1 VPPLLRRRTAALA
14 AEALIVTYPLVLM
27 DLVKDQATATRR
39 TGPLRAPVN
48 RFSHLAEF
56 SRTPVAPFITPNID
70 TLTSSAWLDLGHE
83 PLVLSVPD
91 TGGRYFAM
99 ALYDAWTTVVA
110 TIGTR
115 TTGTQARRCVLVGPQ
130 WRGALPRDLP
140 VVQCPTATAWALGHI
155 RCDGESDYPAVH
167 RLQAGLELTPLSRWQ
182 TPAAEVPTPSPA
194 PGPLVVSSP
203 VARIARMDPAE
214 YFGSVARLLPGN
226 PPHAADRARVE
237 KLTTLGVVPGKPPAW
252 TVGDR
257 PLLREI
263 ARGLADGLAQVKAA
277 GEALATA
284 ATPWI
289 CPQDLGLRRSDPLT
303 RAASA
308 WTALG
313 SLPRSDGLVFTA
325 RVDDDGAPLTGAR
338 SYALRFPRG
347 AAPPAR
353 AFWSLTAY
361 DEVSFFA
368 GYPDRR
374 PALGDR
380 DWLRYER
387 DRSLV
392 ILLQPDPP
400 EGDPNWLRTPS
411 GPFSLAL
418 RLYWPEPAAL
428 RGSWRPPAVTA
439 TGPDVPS
446 TPGAVV
452 EGSDPWV
459 VDHPR
464 TNPR

>member
-27 DLVKDQATATRR
+27 DLVKDQLTATVRA
-39 TGPLRAPVN
+39 GPLRAPVN
-48 RFSHLAEF
+48 RFAHLPEF
-56 SRTPVAPFITPNID
+56 SRTPVASFVTPNVD
-70 TLTSSAWLDLGHE
+70 TLTSSAWLDLAKE

-99 ALYDAWTTVVA
+99 PLYDAWTTVVA
-110 TIGTR
+110 TISTR
-115 TTGTQARRCVLVGPQ
+115 TTGSRARRCVLVGPH

-140 VVQCPTATAWALGHI
+140 VVQCPTATAWALAHV
-155 RCDGESDYPAVH
+155 RCDGEGDYESVH
-167 RLQAGLELTPLSRWQ
+167 RLQEGIELTPLSRWR
-182 TPAAEVPTPSPA
+182 TPAREVPAPSP
-194 PGPLVVSSP
+194 PSGPLVASSP
-203 VARIARMDPAE
+203 AARIARMDPVE
-214 YFGSVARLLPGN
+214 YFGAVARLLPDN
-226 PPHAADRARVE
+226 PPHAADRAKVE
-237 KLTTLGVVPGKPPAW
+237 KLTTLGVVPGSPPAW
-252 TVGDR
+252 SVSDR

-263 ARGLADGLAQVKAA
+263 ARGLADGLALVKAA

-289 CPQDLGLRRSDPLT
+289 CPQNLGLRRSDPLT

-325 RVDDDGAPLTGAR
+325 RVDVAGAPLRGTR
-338 SYALRFPRG
+338 EYALRFPRG

-353 AFWSLTAY
+353 SFWSLTAY
-361 DEVSFFA
+361 DELSFFA
-368 GYPDRR
+368 EYPDRR
-374 PALGDR
+374 PAVGDR
-380 DWLRYER
+380 DLLRYER
-387 DRSLV
+387 DGSLV
-392 ILLQPDPP
+392 ILLQPQRP

-439 TGPDVPS
+439 TGPAVS
-446 TPGAVV
+446 SAPGDSVQGPDPRVV
-452 EGSDPWV
+452 HDP
-459 VDHPR
+459 R
-464 TNPR
+464 GNPR

>member
-27 DLVKDQATATRR
+27 DLVKHQLTATTRS
-39 TGPLRAPVN
+39 GPLRAPVN
-48 RFSHLAEF
+48 RFAHLPEF
-56 SRTPVAPFITPNID
+56 SPTPVASFVTPNVD
-70 TLTSSAWLDLGHE
+70 TLTSSAWLDLGRE
-83 PLVLSVPD
+83 PLVLSMPD

-99 ALYDAWTTVVA
+99 PVYDAWTTVVA
-110 TIGTR
+110 TIGAR
-115 TTGTQARRCVLVGPQ
+115 TTGTRARRCVLVGPR

-155 RCDGESDYPAVH
+155 RCDGESDYAPVH
-167 RLQAGLELTPLSRWQ
+167 QLQAGIDLTPLSRWR
-182 TPAAEVPTPSPA
+182 TPAAELPVPSPA
-194 PGPLVVSSP
+194 PGPLVALSP
-203 VARIARMDPAE
+203 VARIARMDPVE
-214 YFGSVARLLPGN
+214 YFGSVARLLPDN
-226 PPHAADRARVE
+226 PPHAGDRARVE
-237 KLTTLGVVPGKPPAW
+237 RMSTLGVVPGSPPAW

-289 CPQDLGLRRSDPLT
+289 CPQDLGRRRSDPLT

-325 RVDDDGAPLTGAR
+325 RVDDRGAPLTGAR

-368 GYPDRR
+368 GSADRR

-387 DRSLV
+387 DGSLV
-392 ILLQPDPP
+392 ILLQPERP

-428 RGSWRPPAVTA
+428 RGSWRPPPVTA
-439 TGPDVPS
+439 TAPEERSAPVD
-446 TPGAVV
+446 VV
-452 EGSDPWV
+452 EGSDAWV
-459 VDHPR
+459 VNHPR
-464 TNPR
+464 RSPR

>member
-27 DLVKDQATATRR
+27 DLVRDQLTATARA
-39 TGPLRAPVN
+39 GPLRAPVN
-48 RFSHLAEF
+48 RFAHLPEF
-56 SRTPVAPFITPNID
+56 SRTPVASFVTPNVD
-70 TLTSSAWLDLGHE
+70 TLTSSAWLDLARE
-83 PLVLSVPD
+83 PLVMSVPD

-99 ALYDAWTTVVA
+99 PVYDAWTTVVA

-115 TTGTQARRCVLVGPQ
+115 TTGTHARQCLLVGPR
-130 WRGALPRDLP
+130 WRGPLPRDLP
-140 VVQCPTATAWALGHI
+140 VVQCPTATAWALAHI
-155 RCDGESDYPAVH
+155 RCDGEGDYESVH
-167 RLQAGLELTPLSRWQ
+167 RLQAGIDLTPLSRWR
-182 TPAAEVPTPSPA
+182 TAAREVPAPAAASEPFVA
-194 PGPLVVSSP
+194 SSP
-203 VARIARMDPAE
+203 VARIARMDPVE
-214 YFGSVARLLPGN
+214 YFGAVARLLPDN
-226 PPHAADRARVE
+226 PPHAADRAKVE
-237 KLTTLGVVPGKPPAW
+237 KLATLGVVPGSPPAW
-252 TVGDR
+252 TVSDR

-263 ARGLADGLAQVKAA
+263 ARGLADGLAQVTAT

-325 RVDDDGAPLTGAR
+325 RVDDGGTPLHGTR
-338 SYALRFPRG
+338 EYSLEFPRG

-353 AFWSLTAY
+353 SFWSLTAY

-374 PALGDR
+374 PAVGDR
-380 DWLRYER
+380 DLLRYER
-387 DRSLV
+387 DGSLV
-392 ILLQPDPP
+392 ILLQQHRP

-428 RGSWRPPAVTA
+428 RGSWRPRPVRA
-439 TGPDVPS
+439 TGPEVSSAPRHS
-446 TPGAVV
+446 VQGAH
-452 EGSDPWV
+452 PWV
-459 VDHPR
+459 VDDPHR
-464 TNPR
+464 NPR

>member
-27 DLVKDQATATRR
+27 DLVKNQLTATARS
-39 TGPLRAPVN
+39 GPLRAPVN
-48 RFSHLAEF
+48 RFAHLPAF
-56 SRTPVAPFITPNID
+56 RPTPVAPFITPNVD
-70 TLTSSAWLDLGHE
+70 TLTSSAWLDLVRE

-99 ALYDAWTTVVA
+99 PLYDAWTTVVA
-110 TIGTR
+110 TIGAR
-115 TTGTQARRCVLVGPQ
+115 TTGTRARRCVLVGPR

-140 VVQCPTATAWALGHI
+140 VVQCPTAMAWALGHI
-155 RCDGESDYPAVH
+155 RCDGESDYVPVH
-167 RLQAGLELTPLSRWQ
+167 RLQAGIDLTPLSRWRA
-182 TPAAEVPTPSPA
+182 PAADVPVPSPA
-194 PGPLVVSSP
+194 AGPLVVSSP

-214 YFGSVARLLPGN
+214 YFGSVARLLPHN

-237 KLTTLGVVPGKPPAW
+237 KMSTLGVVPGSPPAW

-263 ARGLADGLAQVKAA
+263 ARGLADGLAQVTAA

-284 ATPWI
+284 DTPWI

-325 RVDDDGAPLTGAR
+325 RVDDSGAPLTGAR

-368 GYPDRR
+368 GCPDRR

-380 DWLRYER
+380 DGLRYER
-387 DRSLV
+387 DGSLV
-392 ILLQPDPP
+392 ILLRPDRP

-418 RLYWPEPAAL
+418 RLYWPAPAAL
-428 RGSWRPPAVTA
+428 RGSWRPPPVTA
-439 TGPDVPS
+439 TGSEVPS
-446 TPGAVV
+446 ATGDVV
-452 EGSDPWV
+452 DGSDPWV

-464 TNPR
+464 RHPG